1 MRPIP
6 SASRAQGE
14 RTVLTGVLDG
24 FLLLALVLRLR
35 VRPRGAAF
43 FEGRERDPLL
53 PALRE
58 GEVFVAMC
66 QQA

>member
-6 SASRAQGE
+6 TASRAQGD

-24 FLLLALVLRLR
+24 FLLLLWLLLRLLL
-35 VRPRGAAF
+35 RGAAF
-43 FEGRERDPLL
+43 FEGRERDPL
-53 PALRE
+53 PPDLRE

-66 QQA
+66 GQA

>member
-6 SASRAQGE
+6 RASRAHGE
-14 RTVLTGVLDG
+14 STVRTDVLDG
-24 FLLLALVLRLR
+24 FRFFLDAAL
-35 VRPRGAAF
+35 

-53 PALRE
+53 PDLRE

-66 QQA
+66 RQA

>member
-6 SASRAQGE
+6 RASRAQGE
-14 RTVLTGVLDG
+14 STVRTGVLDG
-24 FLLLALVLRLR
+24 FFLALVLRLLLR
-35 VRPRGAAF
+35 EARF
-43 FEGRERDPLL
+43 FEGRERDPPV

-66 QQA
+66 GQA

>member
-6 SASRAQGE
+6 SASRAHGD
-14 RTVLTGVLDG
+14 RTALTGVLDG
-24 FLLLALVLRLR
+24 FLFLFLV
-35 VRPRGAAF
+35 PRREAAF

-66 QQA
+66 GQA